1 MDRSDNR
8 SEEEEEEIDQ
18 VDALSN
24 IDPQVKLWR
33 IFGRSIPRSEIVFFS
48 QVIVVYIVIIACI
61 VNLSTHNGRTELWTA
76 LLSSSLGYLL
86 PAPHLED
93 VRLPTIQ

>member
-1 MDRSDNR
+1 MDRSGDR
-8 SEEEEEEIDQ
+8 SEEKEVDQ
-18 VDALSN
+18 VDSLPN
-24 IDPQVKLWR
+24 IDPQIKVWR
-33 IFGRSIPRSEIVFFS
+33 IFGRSVPRSEIVFFS

-86 PAPHLED
+86 PAPHLEN
-93 VRLPTIQ
+93 VHLPTVK